1 MKIEKVEK
9 LVNLHDKT
17 EHVIHTK
24 NLKQALNN
32 KLLLKKFHRMI
43 KFNQELQ
50 VKTYIDM
57 NTKLRKKAKNEDF
70 FKLMNNAVFGNTMEN
85 VREHR
90 DIQLVTTEK
99 QKKQETIKYQNQIIK
114 LQSFSQKIY
123 SQQKWEK
130 LKYL

>member
-1 MKIEKVEK
+1 
-9 LVNLHDKT
+9 
-17 EHVIHTK
+17 
-24 NLKQALNN
+24 
-32 KLLLKKFHRMI
+32 
-43 KFNQELQ
+43 
-50 VKTYIDM
+50 M

-123 SQQKWEK
+123 SQ
-130 LKYL
+130 

>member
-1 MKIEKVEK
+1 
-9 LVNLHDKT
+9 
-17 EHVIHTK
+17 
-24 NLKQALNN
+24 
-32 KLLLKKFHRMI
+32 
-43 KFNQELQ
+43 
-50 VKTYIDM
+50 M

-70 FKLMNNAVFGNTMEN
+70 FTLMNNAVFGNTMEN

-123 SQQKWEK
+123 SQ
-130 LKYL
+130 